1 MCARA
6 ASAFCASLARSVH
19 SGSQSTAMKSSPSS
33 ASLSTVAPQHEVH
46 DLNDALSSD
55 NEDMEHLDESTAAY
69 MNEQHDM
76 LSTTLAACVLPH
88 AERSSIVQYHY

>member
-33 ASLSTVAPQHEVH
+33 ASLSTVAPVH

-55 NEDMEHLDESTAAY
+55 NEDMELLDESTAAY

>member
-1 MCARA
+1 MK
-6 ASAFCASLARSVH
+6 
-19 SGSQSTAMKSSPSS
+19 STASTMDPS
-33 ASLSTVAPQHEVH
+33 EF
-46 DLNDALSSD
+46 DDALSSD
-55 NEDMEHLDESTAAY
+55 NDDPAEQVDESTAAY